1 MNNYEKNLQTLI
13 GKVEGSIDMGWDEVC
28 DYIGADVHPD
38 SLRKAFATTEYGGYS
53 VAKYLMDK
61 TANELTEDMIA
72 SLEKKKVEEYKERVR
87 LQDARREY
95 NKELR
100 AEARYESLREILQ
113 EAIYNGEVLF
123 PSNSKF
129 GEKHLKIKDKMPKS
143 AILMLSDW
151 HYGAICDSQWNYYDT
166 SVAKERA
173 EQIINKTIKYI
184 LKMGITDL
192 VVEINGDMVEGAIN
206 VGNRVASE
214 ESVVEQI
221 INVSKLL
228 AKCIST
234 LKPYVQSLKVVTTLG
249 NHGRLT
255 ARKKDQADERENFEM
270 LIPEFLRLTL
280 DDDIQ
285 IITSQGLDFVKYE
298 FGDKVICL
306 SHGHHDKVNSVLEN
320 MVKVYKVIPTEIHLG
335 HYHHASDLNDSDIHI
350 VVNGG
355 LKGIDDFGLKAMRCT
370 TKPSQ
375 NLIIYGED
383 RMVVE
388 LVVD

>member
-1 MNNYEKNLQTLI
+1 MNNYEKNLQTLM
-13 GKVEGSIDMGWDEVC
+13 GKVEGSVDMGWDEVC
-28 DYIGADVHPD
+28 DYIGADIHPD
-38 SLRKAFATTEYGGYS
+38 SLRKAFATTEYGGYN

-61 TANELTEDMIA
+61 TANELTEDMLA

-100 AEARYESLREILQ
+100 AEARYEALREILQ
-113 EAIYNGEVLF
+113 ETLHNGESLF
-123 PSNSKF
+123 ASNSKF
-129 GEKHLKIKDKMPKS
+129 GEKHLRIEDKTPKS

-173 EQIINKTIKYI
+173 EQIVNKTIRYI
-184 LKMGITDL
+184 LEMGITDL

-234 LKPYVQSLKVVTTLG
+234 LKSYVKSLKVVTTLG

-255 ARKKDQADERENFEM
+255 ARKKEQADERENFEM

-280 DDDIQ
+280 GDDIP
-285 IITSQGLDFVKYE
+285 IVTSQGLDFVKYE
-298 FGDKVICL
+298 FDDKIICL
-306 SHGHHDKVNSVLEN
+306 SHGHHDKVNSAIDN
-320 MVKVYKVIPTEIHLG
+320 MIRVYKVVPDEIHLG
-335 HYHHASDLNDSDIHI
+335 HWHHMSDLNDSNIHV
-350 VVNGG
+350 VVNGSI
-355 LKGIDDFGLKAMRCT
+355 KGVDDFGLKATRCT
-370 TKPSQ
+370 TQPSQ
-375 NLIIYGED
+375 NLIVYGKD
-383 RMVVE
+383 RMMIE
-388 LVVD
+388 LIVD